1 MDFRIVG
8 AVPTAAEIYA
18 AHADART
25 AQEARIYGPPT
36 QGDIWAR
43 ESPVFR
49 FDPHRDLDANLA
61 VIASYLR
68 PDDVFVDVGGGAGR
82 VSLPLALRCREAVNV
97 EPSPAMA
104 GEFFS
109 LMEESGVKNAR
120 LVSEEWLQAENIR
133 GDVVNASDVIYF
145 IRDIVPF
152 IERLNAAARQR
163 VMITVWSEPPPN
175 RYADLFRRV
184 YGEDQVPMCGH
195 RQLLPTLWE
204 MGILPDVRVLPE
216 PAWWETWSIPTLEEA
231 LELALSGGWLLEAD
245 RERARDLF
253 KNQSGELFRQDANGF
268 TPLWR
273 SDMWELLITWE
284 SRPKN

>member
-1 MDFRIVG
+1 MSAPCPPRPKSTPLM
-8 AVPTAAEIYA
+8 PTSGL
-18 AHADART
+18 HRK
-25 AQEARIYGPPT
+25 ARIYGPPT
-36 QGDIWAR
+36 QVDIWAR
-43 ESPVFR
+43 ESDVFR
-49 FDPHRDLDANLA
+49 FDPHRDLGSNLT

-109 LMEESGVKNAR
+109 LVEESGIKNAR
-120 LVSEEWLQAENIR
+120 LVPDEWLQAENIQ
-133 GDVVNASDVIYF
+133 GDIVNASDVAYF
-145 IRDIVPF
+145 VRDIVPF
-152 IERLNAAARQR
+152 IERLNSAARRR
-163 VMITVWSEPPPN
+163 VMITVWSEPAPN

-195 RQLLPTLWE
+195 RQLLPALWE
-204 MGILPDVRVLPE
+204 MGILPDVLVLPE
-216 PAWWETWSIPTLEEA
+216 PAWWETWSTPTLEEA
-231 LELALSGGWLLEAD
+231 LELALSGDWLLEAD

-253 KNQSGELFRQDANGF
+253 KSQLDELFRQDANGF

-273 SDMWELLITWE
+273 SDMQELLITWE
-284 SRPKN
+284 SHPKN